1 MKVLVTGFDP
11 FGGEKVNPALEA
23 VKMLPNS
30 LTGIEIFKRE
40 LPTVFHLSIDTLKK
54 HITEVNPDAVICVGQ
69 AGGRYAICP
78 ERVAINIDDARIG
91 DNCGNQPIDKTIIE
105 GGETAYFSTL
115 PIKIM
120 VENMKTEGIPA
131 QISNSAGTFV
141 CNHIMYALL
150 HLTKTEFKN
159 IKQAGFIHVPYIPNQ
174 VLDKKDTASMDIN
187 MIARGLEIAVISLI

>member
-30 LTGIEIFKRE
+30 LKGIEIFKRE

-54 HITEVNPDAVICVGQ
+54 HIAEVNPDAVICVGQ

-78 ERVAINIDDARIG
+78 ERVAINIDDARIA